1 MVTQDS
7 LDAVKET
14 TIETA
19 DLSFEAL
26 TMGNGE
32 RYAVLFH
39 GFPDDPGSMIP
50 LMEILAENGFT
61 AVAPYMRG
69 YGETERPPLSP
80 DNYTPMKL
88 GSDVAAVLAALN
100 ADDAVVVGHDWGALA
115 VTTVSMLGPPTIAEC
130 VTMSVPPNFMTALDN
145 HASQVLRSWY
155 MALFQI
161 PGVAEE
167 VVRRDDF
174 ALIERLW
181 NMWSPD
187 WDYSDKRLAAVKD
200 TFSTGQTVEAALL
213 YYRGM
218 FDEFLTRRQDQLAIA
233 DIEVPTLLMT
243 GANDGCISSDLY
255 QESHKCYEGRFA
267 FERVDSAGH
276 FVHVERP
283 KAVGEQII
291 EFVSET

>member
-1 MVTQDS
+1 MGS
-7 LDAVKET
+7 RSPGAVEQT

-26 TMGNGE
+26 TMGDGE

-39 GFPDDPGSMIP
+39 GFPDDAGSMIP

-69 YGETERPPLSP
+69 YGETDRPRLIP

-88 GSDVAAVLAALN
+88 GSDVAAIISAL
-100 ADDAVVVGHDWGALA
+100 DAEDALVVGHDWGAIA
-115 VTTVSMLGPPTIAEC
+115 VTTVSVLGPPTISEC
-130 VTMSVPPNFMTALDN
+130 VTMSVPPNFMTAFET
-145 HASQVLRSWY
+145 HATQALRSWY

-167 VVRRDDF
+167 IVRRNDF
-174 ALIERLW
+174 ALVERLW
-181 NMWSPD
+181 NMWSPN
-187 WDYSDKRLAAVKD
+187 WDYSDERFEAVKE

-213 YYRGM
+213 YYRGL
-218 FDEFLTRRQDQLAIA
+218 FDQFLTRPQKELAIA
-233 DIEVPTLLMT
+233 GIETPTLLVT
-243 GANDGCISSDLY
+243 GANDGCISPDLY
-255 QESHKCYEGRFA
+255 AESHQCYEGRFA
-267 FERVDSAGH
+267 FEQITGAGH

-283 KAVGEQII
+283 TVVGERIVA
-291 EFVSET
+291 FVDDV

>member
-1 MVTQDS
+1 MGTRIS
-7 LDAVKET
+7 LDAVEET

-19 DLSFEAL
+19 DLSFKAL
-26 TMGNGE
+26 TMGDGN

-50 LMEILAENGFT
+50 LMEILAEHGFT
-61 AVAPYMRG
+61 AIAPYMRG
-69 YGETERPPLSP
+69 YGKTERPPLSP

-88 GSDVAAVLAALN
+88 GSDVAAVLAALD

-130 VTMSVPPNFMTALDN
+130 VTMSVPPDFMTALET
-145 HASQVLRSWY
+145 HATQALRSWY
-155 MALFQI
+155 MTLFQI

-167 VVRRDDF
+167 VVRRNDF

-181 NMWSPD
+181 NMWSPN
-187 WDYSDKRLAAVKD
+187 WDYSDERLAAVKD
-200 TFSTGQTVEAALL
+200 TLSTGKTVEAALL

-218 FDEFLTRRQDQLAIA
+218 FDEFLTKRQDKLTIA
-233 DIEVPTLLMT
+233 GIEIPTLLVT
-243 GANDGCISSDLY
+243 GADDGCISPDLY
-255 QESHKCYEGRFA
+255 EESHQCYEGRFT
-267 FERVDSAGH
+267 FERVTDAGH

-283 KAVGEQII
+283 KAVGERII
-291 EFVSET
+291 EFIDEA